1 MTNQILER
9 NQNALGAGGF
19 SYIERTKWSDL
30 STDMWTIP
38 MYELGVQSITRGLLV
53 STVGITAS
61 VLSVALLPGAFWTS
75 VLVSVAGGIAVAL
88 YDFQRRLPKL
98 AREYRNHRTS
108 LEICEKESA
117 AAASQ
122 SEERVTVE
130 LRDSHNGYGS
140 VVNAQLHTS
149 IEKLRQLSTLD
160 ALSVRSMQEVGLTQN
175 ESTRLLTEL
184 ITRGLLVRKASNK
197 PAQWT
202 NAGIAMRD
210 RVLSTPTD

>member
-98 AREYRNHRTS
+98 AKTYRNHRTS
-108 LEICEKESA
+108 LEICEKEQA
-117 AAASQ
+117 AQASQ
-122 SEERVTVE
+122 SEERITVE
-130 LRDSHNGYGS
+130 LRDTNNGYAR
-140 VVNAQLHTS
+140 VVNAQLNTTL
-149 IEKLRQLSTLD
+149 ETLRSVVSLD
-160 ALSVRSMQEVGLTQN
+160 AVSTRAMQDAGLTQLEGKN
-175 ESTRLLTEL
+175 LLSEL
-184 ITRGLLVRKASNK
+184 LERGFLARSASNK
-197 PAQWT
+197 PANWT
-202 NAGIAMRD
+202 ASGRALKRQIMD
-210 RVLSTPTD
+210 V

>member
-61 VLSVALLPGAFWTS
+61 VLSVALLPGAFWIS
-75 VLVSVAGGIAVAL
+75 AFVSVSAGVITAL
-88 YDFQRRLPKL
+88 TDFQKRLPKL

-108 LEICEKESA
+108 LEICEKEQA
-117 AAASQ
+117 AQASQ
-122 SEERVTVE
+122 SEERITVE
-130 LRDSHNGYGS
+130 LRDTNNGYAR
-140 VVNAQLHTS
+140 VVNAQLNTS

-160 ALSVRSMQEVGLTQN
+160 ALSVRSMQDVGLTQN